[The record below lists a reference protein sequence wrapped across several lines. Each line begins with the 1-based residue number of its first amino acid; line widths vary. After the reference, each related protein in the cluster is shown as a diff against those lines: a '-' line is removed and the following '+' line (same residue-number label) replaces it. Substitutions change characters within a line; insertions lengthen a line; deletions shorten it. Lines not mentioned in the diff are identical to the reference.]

1 MCRTPRIGFHLD
13 LRLVWYVGVLLL
25 VLANVS
31 ALVVRLSVRL
41 VSYPTCRVQAGSAA
55 GSGD

>member
-13 LRLVWYVGVLLL
+13 LRLVWFGGVLLVL
-25 VLANVS
+25 VNVS